1 MKKFLTA
8 AAIALAPA
16 IASAASIGSSISA
29 LLSLVSNTLGAL
41 VYIVMSLGLLVF
53 LWGVVQYV
61 ISDSGDDKEKARKYM
76 IWGIIGLFVM
86 STVWGIVGLL
96 KDSIWGSSD
105 IGLPPEIPSVPT
117 ISGR

>member
-1 MKKFLTA
+1 MKKFLLASALVLTPAFA
-8 AAIALAPA
+8 AAAGV
-16 IASAASIGSSISA
+16 GSSIAS

-61 ISDSGDDKEKARKYM
+61 IAGSDDKKDAAKHVM
-76 IWGIIGLFVM
+76 LWGLIGLFVM

-96 KDSIWGSSD
+96 KDTIWGTSN
-105 IGLPPEIPSVPT
+105 IALPPSIPGVPT
-117 ISGR
+117 ISN